1 MDQQVLNSDFEA
13 PSMMTSIVTG
23 LQHSRVGL
31 DQASCNRS
39 LGHSSGLD
47 CASPLV
53 LIVERLLISY
63 EFSFAI
69 RIISFAAPKTL

>member
-1 MDQQVLNSDFEA
+1 
-13 PSMMTSIVTG
+13 MMTSIVTG

-31 DQASCNRS
+31 DQASYDRS
-39 LGHSSGLD
+39 LGHSFGFD

-69 RIISFAAPKTL
+69 PIMPFAAPKTL